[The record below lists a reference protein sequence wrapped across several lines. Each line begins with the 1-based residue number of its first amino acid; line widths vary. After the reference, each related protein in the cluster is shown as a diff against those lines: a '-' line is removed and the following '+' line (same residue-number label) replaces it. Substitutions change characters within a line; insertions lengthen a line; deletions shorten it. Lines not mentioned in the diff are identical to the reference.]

1 VANGSSYEGDWVRGN
16 MAGRGTFK
24 WKDGSSYTGQ
34 MINGE
39 MHGHG

>member
-1 VANGSSYEGDWVRGN
+1 

-34 MINGE
+34 MINGQ